1 MHYPL
6 RKVRVRDASMG
17 DALKW
22 LVFSMVML
30 FQTSTAVFGAAEA
43 PNPISAAPGVPSV
56 AVSQSEL
63 QDLQVRLD
71 RIKQQVSQANNL
83 SLMVGLQDSVQLY
96 INDIDSLQSALL
108 PEQKQLQAQ
117 LDVLGPVS
125 PVEVSAEK
133 SEIAAQRADLSE
145 QKRRIDASLATL
157 AALRGSAA
165 GLIPQIAGIRRSLL
179 ESEVSLRSGSI
190 LGPQF
195 WAPLFS
201 PRKDDRQRLSE
212 FIEQAQEAVAV
223 AWQPGKRLVTVLLVV
238 LALGIWTWGRRVADH
253 GLTWLCI
260 HRMPEGRLRRSSLAL
275 ASVIA
280 TVLATALAMHLLFYA
295 LTRQLPLTP
304 MLQSFADEFEK
315 LIYLC
320 VMITGLSRALL
331 STAHPSWR
339 LPNISDSVARALEPF
354 PRIVACTLLV
364 LVGLAQIGN
373 VSGMSASAI
382 LLGRGVIALVLTV
395 LFAMLFR
402 RASKARRAMAV
413 VGESP
418 EASTTLA
425 GLIYSAATVAMIVSL
440 FALLIGYVSLARLIT
455 YELVWGFLVL
465 CGFYLLIQLLKD
477 SCEFLF
483 SAKSPSGKA
492 LKQLLG
498 IGDTR
503 LEQISIVLSG
513 VGRAALLL
521 LAIISMFVGGVGV
534 TLGQLFSQVVAILGG
549 DGLRK
554 LNVVPAHLLNA
565 VLALLIGIYLIRS
578 LRRWLDN
585 EFLPKTNMDPGMCA
599 SLSTL
604 FANIGYALVIL
615 LTLSSLGIQWTNLA
629 WIVSALSVGIG
640 FGLQEIVKN
649 FVSGLIL
656 LTERPVKV
664 GDLISI
670 SGVEGDIRRINVR
683 ATEIQLSDRS
693 IVIVPNSQLISQNL
707 RNVTLGGSAQG
718 VASLELTFPL
728 DIDPE
733 QVRNLLYDTYCE
745 HETIL
750 DKPAPMVRFSKLSP
764 EGITLTVTGY
774 VSSPRIVGATKS
786 DLLFEILKRLGAA
799 GIALATP
806 APTV

>member
-1 MHYPL
+1 MRH
-6 RKVRVRDASMG
+6 
-17 DALKW
+17 ALKW
-22 LVFSMVML
+22 MIF
-30 FQTSTAVFGAAEA
+30 TALTLLASSGAALWAAEA
-43 PNPISAAPGVPSV
+43 PVSIARTASTSSFE
-56 AVSQSEL
+56 VSQSDLIGL
-63 QDLQVRLD
+63 QLRLD
-71 RIKQQVSQANNL
+71 RIKQQISLANNL
-83 SLMVGLQDSVQLY
+83 GQMVGLQDTVQLY
-96 INDIDSLQSALL
+96 LSDVDTLESSLL

-125 PVEVSAEK
+125 PIEAGGDQSD
-133 SEIAAQRADLSE
+133 IATQRAVLSE
-145 QKRRIDASLATL
+145 QKSKVDANLKTL
-157 AALRGSAA
+157 AALRNSAA
-165 GLIPQIAGIRRSLL
+165 GLISQIAGIRRSLL
-179 ESEVSLRSGSI
+179 ESEVTERSGSI
-190 LGPQF
+190 LSPGF
-195 WAPLFS
+195 WSPLFS
-201 PRKDDRQRLSE
+201 LPPEDRQRLQD
-212 FIEQAQEAVAV
+212 FIRDVRISLAL
-223 AWQPGKRLVTVLLVV
+223 AWQPGERLYAAALII
-238 LALGIWTWGRRVADH
+238 LAMVIWVWGRRFADR
-253 GLTWLCI
+253 GLTWICI

-275 ASVIA
+275 ASVVA
-280 TVLATALAMHLLFYA
+280 TVLTTGFALQLLFFA

-304 MLQSFADEFEK
+304 IVQNFADEFVK
-315 LIYLC
+315 LIYTC
-320 VMITGLSRALL
+320 VLVTGLSRALL
-331 STAHPSWR
+331 CTEHPSWR
-339 LPNISDSVARALEPF
+339 LPVIADSVALALKPF
-354 PRIVACTLLV
+354 PRLLACVLLV
-364 LVGLAQIGN
+364 LVGMSQVIY
-373 VSGMSASAI
+373 VTGMSNPSV
-382 LLGRGVIALVLTV
+382 LLGRGVISLAVTLVLV
-395 LFAMLFR
+395 ALFR
-402 RASKARRAMAV
+402 HASKARRAMV
-413 VGESP
+413 VAGESP

-425 GLIYSAATVAMIVSL
+425 GLIYTFASIAMFISL
-440 FALLIGYVSLARLIT
+440 FALLIGYVSLARFIT
-455 YELVWGFLVL
+455 YELVWGFIILS
-465 CGFYLLIQLLKD
+465 GFYLLTQLHKD
-477 SCEFLF
+477 SCEYLF
-483 SAKSPSGKA
+483 SARSPSGKA

-503 LEQISIVLSG
+503 LEQVSIVLSG

-521 LAIISMFVGGVGV
+521 LALICMIVGGVGT
-534 TLGQLFSQVVAILGG
+534 TLGQLFDQAVAILGG

-554 LNVVPAHLLNA
+554 LNIIPGHLLNA
-565 VLALLIGIYLIRS
+565 VLALLVGVYLIRS

-745 HETIL
+745 NETIL
-750 DKPAPMVRFSKLSP
+750 DKPAPTVRFSKLSP

-774 VSSPRIVGATKS
+774 VSSPRIVGTTKS
-786 DLLFEILKRLGAA
+786 DLLFEVLKRLGAA
-799 GIALATP
+799 GIALAKP
-806 APTV
+806 AAV